1 MNSYSDSDLAEKLLS
16 REVIFEGKYPLW
28 MDEHQL
34 PDGKTVKREHLPHP
48 GGVAVLAV
56 NEQGEIA
63 FVKQYRYAIEQVTEE
78 IPAGKL
84 DKIANEEPIHA
95 AGRELREETG
105 YNASE
110 MIPMGHI
117 YSSPGVLDEIL
128 HLFFARGLS
137 KSEQDLDDDEFI
149 NIEWIPAA
157 EVENRIRNGEMTDAK
172 GIIAFAKAQFLGLL
186 D

>member
-1 MNSYSDSDLAEKLLS
+1 
-16 REVIFEGKYPLW
+16 
-28 MDEHQL
+28 
-34 PDGKTVKREHLPHP
+34 
-48 GGVAVLAV
+48 
-56 NEQGEIA
+56 
-63 FVKQYRYAIEQVTEE
+63 
-78 IPAGKL
+78 
-84 DKIANEEPIHA
+84 
-95 AGRELREETG
+95 
-105 YNASE
+105 

-157 EVENRIRNGEMTDAK
+157 EVENLIRNGEMTDAK
-172 GIIAFAKAQFLGLL
+172 GIIAFAKAQYLGLL

>member
-1 MNSYSDSDLAEKLLS
+1 M
-16 REVIFEGKYPLW
+16 
-28 MDEHQL
+28 
-34 PDGKTVKREHLPHP
+34 
-48 GGVAVLAV
+48 
-56 NEQGEIA
+56 
-63 FVKQYRYAIEQVTEE
+63 
-78 IPAGKL
+78 
-84 DKIANEEPIHA
+84 
-95 AGRELREETG
+95 
-105 YNASE
+105 
-110 MIPMGHI
+110 
-117 YSSPGVLDEIL
+117 IL